1 MKRQTI
7 AQILTSAA
15 IALLLCGTKLLAQD
29 DNGGGPG
36 GPPPGGD
43 FDPAKFEQRMM
54 ENIRTNLNVTNDDEW
69 SAIQP
74 LVQKVVQARRD
85 AGRGMGMM
93 MGMGLGGPPP
103 GGGSGP
109 PADNTQG
116 GSDNRPRRFGPPM
129 SEEQQALQKA
139 LNGSASQQQVKE
151 ALAKYRA
158 VRKDKQIKLEAAQ
171 ADLQSVLTPRQEAE
185 AVVMGLLP

>member
-1 MKRQTI
+1 MKPQTI
-7 AQILTSAA
+7 SRILASAA
-15 IALLLCGTKLLAQD
+15 ITLLLCGGRLLAQN

-85 AGRGMGMM
+85 AGRGMGTM
-93 MGMGLGGPPP
+93 MGMGPGGPPP
-103 GGGSGP
+103 GGGSGSP
-109 PADNTQG
+109 PGNNTQG
-116 GSDNRPRRFGPPM
+116 GSDDSPRRFGSPM

-139 LNGSASQQQVKE
+139 LSGNAG
-151 ALAKYRA
+151 
-158 VRKDKQIKLEAAQ
+158 
-171 ADLQSVLTPRQEAE
+171 
-185 AVVMGLLP
+185 